1 MKWLLRLLRRFL
13 IWLGPAL
20 VLLLAV
26 ILGFAAWVVASEP
39 GTRWALG
46 TAVHYAKGSVGGI
59 EGSLWHGLK
68 IGNLSID
75 VPNASI
81 RIHDLELEVEW
92 RELLDRRLHARTLS
106 AGLLDID
113 ILRPDQEPEDDA
125 PFSLP
130 ALPVR
135 VALDRFYVG
144 ELGMKI
150 DGEPLLLN
158 VQNLETS
165 LAITENQAQLL
176 FRSLHLG
183 HDQIDAD
190 IEGELRLEAL
200 EAPWP
205 LKVHLQTQ
213 AHSSTPDSPLCL
225 RHFLPDLPT
234 VAAVAGSTE
243 AEPSDHPLTEISE
256 LSAACALDVDVLMH
270 GTLDDLD
277 VAVKGDGQDVDFS
290 ANAKLAPQAGFIVRQ
305 ADLDVRLA
313 DGSSLTGN
321 LNWSLLE
328 EGAGVYDHVVGSLQA
343 DRLNLRL
350 AAGDALPPGA
360 VTAGVDFDARLRDHR
375 DLIAARIDVT
385 IDPASRWNQHEAS
398 GTLHVQIDNTLAATH
413 STAPGAVSSHA
424 SVGADA
430 YVLAD
435 SPAAAPPLWQGLRL
449 SRLDTDIR
457 IGNAHLKTQ
466 GSLGVSDS
474 KLQID
479 VSAARLADLWP
490 DTPGGVALA
499 AQLEGSLAKHRVE
512 LKGNVVPDVEAPKDQ
527 AGLGKAPIDMHIALA
542 GGWEDEPGIQPGVW
556 SGAVST
562 LQATHAALGLDL
574 QRPVSLTVT
583 PQAIQPA
590 WQWQV
595 GETAL
600 AVKLSARESTVIRH
614 DGSRGGQ
621 GRWQTQGRIEKMV
634 VSAQTIGDLKALVA
648 SVEGRPADR
657 GRVTIANETAN
668 ADVEIVFAA
677 DWKLAFDRA
686 LSGDV
691 NVKRLSGDFIVPAEP
706 SFPLGLE
713 TMDVHIAARPADQ
726 GSSRVTAELT
736 VATKEMGRATAKA
749 STLLHASPE
758 GGFDVRDSDV
768 KTVEVHADI
777 GNLAWL
783 SLFVGDAMDIGGSL
797 HADVSARSRPD
808 GTWATSGTVT
818 GEQIRVVRVD
828 DGVRLLDG
836 ELRGH
841 FENDQ
846 FILDRLYFPA
856 RLRVTPQ
863 EWRTAEWVSENPDA
877 KDGGLTLT
885 GSWSLYESTGLINID
900 LYRYPLLQR
909 SDRYAMVTGKLAV
922 DAPGEKFAIS
932 GNIMVDA
939 GWVDMDML
947 ASVPSLDSDVVV
959 IRAGETVGQ
968 ASAPVDI
975 ELDIIVDLGPRF
987 YITGYGVNSGLVG
1000 QMRIMMSGGRLT
1012 AEGALR
1018 TRGGAIEIYGQRLQ
1032 LRRGTITFQGDITNP
1047 VLNIEA
1053 LRTGL
1058 AVEAGV
1064 RVAGTAKRPRIDLV
1078 SYPDVSDVQKLSW
1091 LLLGRGPDD
1100 SGGDAALLFSV
1111 GTSFLAGGEPFYR
1124 KFGIDELSLR
1134 SGELG
1139 STGSLL
1145 PVESVVRDLDS
1156 GTSDIERRFLVA
1168 SKNIAAGFTLSL
1180 EQALSDTGT
1189 VGRISYRLARGLS
1202 AELSVGTVNGIALI
1216 YRTIF
1221 TD

>member
-1 MKWLLRLLRRFL
+1 L
-13 IWLGPAL
+13 
-20 VLLLAV
+20 
-26 ILGFAAWVVASEP
+26 
-39 GTRWALG
+39 
-46 TAVHYAKGSVGGI
+46 
-59 EGSLWHGLK
+59 
-68 IGNLSID
+68 
-75 VPNASI
+75 
-81 RIHDLELEVEW
+81 
-92 RELLDRRLHARTLS
+92 
-106 AGLLDID
+106 
-113 ILRPDQEPEDDA
+113 
-125 PFSLP
+125 FS
-130 ALPVR
+130 
-135 VALDRFYVG
+135 
-144 ELGMKI
+144 
-150 DGEPLLLN
+150 
-158 VQNLETS
+158 
-165 LAITENQAQLL
+165 
-176 FRSLHLG
+176 
-183 HDQIDAD
+183 
-190 IEGELRLEAL
+190 
-200 EAPWP
+200 
-205 LKVHLQTQ
+205 
-213 AHSSTPDSPLCL
+213 
-225 RHFLPDLPT
+225 
-234 VAAVAGSTE
+234 
-243 AEPSDHPLTEISE
+243 
-256 LSAACALDVDVLMH
+256 
-270 GTLDDLD
+270 
-277 VAVKGDGQDVDFS
+277 
-290 ANAKLAPQAGFIVRQ
+290 
-305 ADLDVRLA
+305 
-313 DGSSLTGN
+313 
-321 LNWSLLE
+321 
-328 EGAGVYDHVVGSLQA
+328 
-343 DRLNLRL
+343 
-350 AAGDALPPGA
+350 
-360 VTAGVDFDARLRDHR
+360 
-375 DLIAARIDVT
+375 
-385 IDPASRWNQHEAS
+385 
-398 GTLHVQIDNTLAATH
+398 
-413 STAPGAVSSHA
+413 
-424 SVGADA
+424 
-430 YVLAD
+430 
-435 SPAAAPPLWQGLRL
+435 
-449 SRLDTDIR
+449 
-457 IGNAHLKTQ
+457 
-466 GSLGVSDS
+466 
-474 KLQID
+474 
-479 VSAARLADLWP
+479 
-490 DTPGGVALA
+490 
-499 AQLEGSLAKHRVE
+499 
-512 LKGNVVPDVEAPKDQ
+512 
-527 AGLGKAPIDMHIALA
+527 
-542 GGWEDEPGIQPGVW
+542 
-556 SGAVST
+556 
-562 LQATHAALGLDL
+562 
-574 QRPVSLTVT
+574 
-583 PQAIQPA
+583 
-590 WQWQV
+590 
-595 GETAL
+595 
-600 AVKLSARESTVIRH
+600 
-614 DGSRGGQ
+614 
-621 GRWQTQGRIEKMV
+621 
-634 VSAQTIGDLKALVA
+634 
-648 SVEGRPADR
+648 
-657 GRVTIANETAN
+657 
-668 ADVEIVFAA
+668 
-677 DWKLAFDRA
+677 LAFDRA